1 MCVANVRKFN
11 AVSSTCNDNPE
22 KAYKT
27 VSNPGAVSFD
37 SNLWRHRTLRDLGRL
52 DLSKRVA
59 REPALTGLIKVYEEH
74 YPEAFSGEK
83 LAGRTFSFSVSSLG
97 NHKLNSKLIQIS
109 ILTLTGVIDY
119 TRFKKQTVVG

>member
-1 MCVANVRKFN
+1 MCVANVRKSN
-11 AVSSTCNDNPE
+11 AVSCTCNDNPE

-27 VSNPGAVSFD
+27 LSNPAAVSF
-37 SNLWRHRTLRDLGRL
+37 NCNFWRHRTLRDLGRS

-59 REPALTGLIKVYEEH
+59 REPALTGFMKVYEEH

-83 LAGRTFSFSVSSLG
+83 LAGRTFSFSVCSLG
-97 NHKLNSKLIQIS
+97 NHKSNSKLNQIS

-119 TRFKKQTVVG
+119 TRSKKQMVAV

>member
-1 MCVANVRKFN
+1 M
-11 AVSSTCNDNPE
+11 SSTCNDNPE

-27 VSNPGAVSFD
+27 VSNPDAVSFN
-37 SNLWRHRTLRDLGRL
+37 SNFWRHRTLRDLGRL

-119 TRFKKQTVVG
+119 TRFKKQTVAG